1 MSFGSKAIPTGL
13 NNYIIVHPRKKLA
26 GLTNTTTTSDCQT
39 PSGQLPGDKPGKN
52 IR

>member
-1 MSFGSKAIPTGL
+1 
-13 NNYIIVHPRKKLA
+13 VHPKKKLA

-52 IR
+52 IRWWKLWIITKQEYW